1 MVFRIALFLGLVLP
15 AFPYRHQHLNFQALN
30 SHLDENLSTTKLSP
44 RIATFEPGKLGIG
57 LESSGEI
64 VRVRPGSQ
72 AAEQG
77 LRVGEYITRVG
88 DKPFNSAR
96 MFRAVQLS
104 TLTSVSFQVT
114 VERPSTLAIKAKQIC
129 FALSLFPG
137 FIGGL
142 LVLALPWML
151 FSVQRFG
158 WKSSMVNR
166 ILSHPVMLALVVT
179 QAAAKTG
186 VAVIN
191 GINTDFLIAVEFG
204 GSVICSAGVILGCL
218 FNSGNLLVKILLN
231 RENEESLRK
240 IHGVAWAICS
250 MNVLSLTIFACW
262 SHNPISLESGHIEI
276 SKGKQLLVELADVLS
291 SFLMVTFTC
300 LVSHISMA
308 ASQQMLDVVKTLPCK
323 PDQFEEQIHKKCANI
338 LHTCPHQLS
347 TCGWPL
353 VAVTFG
359 SMGFLVGTYS
369 SVNILLNLVAAR
381 TLFTNWLSLSYQFS
395 RAAAALWPLSGVY
408 LLSFAH
414 EALEIN
420 LNDTR
425 KSDASSHLQVQAVE
439 TMLANVNYGHGW
451 GIPVFKGVVLSKEF
465 AKTVCFRFLLAC
477 TAIIAFLD
485 AQLGYQEEEEE
496 TMTFKVNY
504 ITDLLKN
511 MTNAKETGQI
521 G

>member
-30 SHLDENLSTTKLSP
+30 SHLEENLSTTQRSP
-44 RIATFEPGKLGIG
+44 RIATFEPGKLGIR

-64 VRVRPGSQ
+64 VQVRLGSQ
-72 AAEQG
+72 AAQQG
-77 LRVGEYITRVG
+77 LRVGEYITKIG
-88 DKPFNSAR
+88 DKPFNHAR
-96 MFRAVQLS
+96 MVRTVKLS

-114 VERPSTLAIKAKQIC
+114 VESPSTLAIKAKEV
-129 FALSLFPG
+129 FLALSLFPG
-137 FIGGL
+137 FVGGL

-158 WKSSMVNR
+158 WKCSVVNR
-166 ILSHPVMLALVVT
+166 ILSHPVMLALMVT
-179 QAAAKTG
+179 QAAAQTG

-191 GINTDFLIAVEFG
+191 GINTDFLVAVEVG
-204 GSVICSAGVILGCL
+204 GSVICSAGVILGFL
-218 FNSGNLLVKILLN
+218 FNSGNLLVKVPLN
-231 RENEESLRK
+231 RENEESLQK

-250 MNVLSLTIFACW
+250 INVLSLTIHVCW
-262 SHNPISLESGHIEI
+262 GHNPISFQSGHIEI
-276 SKGKQLLVELADVLS
+276 SKGQQLLFELADVLS
-291 SFLMVTFTC
+291 SFLMVAFTC

-308 ASQQMLDVVKTLPCK
+308 ASQQMLDVAKTLPCK
-323 PDQFEEQIHKKCANI
+323 PDQFEEQIHKKCANV

-353 VAVTFG
+353 LAVMVSSLG
-359 SMGFLVGTYS
+359 PLVGTYT
-369 SVNILLNLVAAR
+369 SVNVLLNMVAAR
-381 TLFTNWLSLSYQFS
+381 TFPNSLKLSSQLSG
-395 RAAAALWPLSGVY
+395 AAAALWPLSGVY

-451 GIPVFKGVVLSKEF
+451 GIPVFKGLVLSKEF
-465 AKTVCFRFLLAC
+465 AKTVCFRFLLAG

-485 AQLGYQEEEEE
+485 AQLGYKEEEEE

-504 ITDLLKN
+504 ITELLKN
-511 MTNAKETGQI
+511 MTNAQETGQI